1 MSNMIKTVIIFAGL
15 GFAGFMSLQ
24 TDQKATAV
32 KVETP
37 DKVTYAEHVAPI
49 INKHCISCHRPGEV
63 APFSLVGFDAAK
75 KQHTMIASAADAKRM
90 PPWKAVEGYGD
101 FKGENRLSA
110 QEIAI
115 LKKWSIQNA
124 VRGDAKK
131 EPPTPVF
138 PKTEWSHGTPDKVL
152 QLSKPFE
159 LEAEGPDVYRNF
171 VFDLGNKEDV
181 YIKALDVRPGNKS
194 VVHHVIGFLDAS
206 GKSVDLE
213 KNSPDDQDG
222 YSSSGGGIGLMPSG
236 ALGGWAPGV
245 MVQETEPGVAF
256 KVAPGTKIVLQIHY
270 HKSGKPEKDQTKV
283 ALYYAKEKIERTQE
297 IFWAANPMFRIPP
310 GVKSHAVNWSTPLPA
325 DATIYTVMP
334 HMHLLGKSMKAHVVT
349 PQGNK
354 IPLVWVDSWDFNWQ
368 LVYTLKQPLE
378 VKRGSRLVVNAV
390 YDNSTDNPH
399 NPNDPPKPITWGEE
413 TTDEMALLV
422 VGYSVNGGGKP
433 RRGG

>member
-1 MSNMIKTVIIFAGL
+1 MSNMIKTAVMCAAL
-15 GFAGFMSLQ
+15 GFAGLLSLQ
-24 TDQKATAV
+24 TGPKATTV

-37 DKVTYAEHVAPI
+37 EKVTYAEHVAPI
-49 INKHCISCHRPGEV
+49 INKHCISCHRPGDV

-124 VRGDAKK
+124 ARGDAKK

-152 QLSKPFE
+152 QLNKPFE
-159 LEAEGPDVYRNF
+159 LESEGPDVYRNF
-171 VFDLGNKEDV
+171 VFDLGNTEDV
-181 YIKALDVRPGNKS
+181 YIKAMDVRPGNKA

-206 GKSVDLE
+206 GRSVQLE

-222 YSSSGGGIGLMPSG
+222 YSSSGGGIGLIPSG

-256 KVAPGTKIVLQIHY
+256 KVSPGTKIVLQIHY

-310 GVKSHAVNWSTPLPA
+310 GAKSHAVNWSTPLPA

-378 VKRGSRLVVNAV
+378 VKRGSKLVVNAV
-390 YDNSTDNPH
+390 YDNSTE
-399 NPNDPPKPITWGEE
+399 NPNNHNNPPRPITWGEE

-422 VGYSVNGGGKP
+422 VGYSVNGGGRQ
-433 RRGG
+433 RR

>member
-1 MSNMIKTVIIFAGL
+1 MIKTVIIFAGL

>member
-1 MSNMIKTVIIFAGL
+1 MSNMIKTAIIFAGL
-15 GFAGFMSLQ
+15 GFAGLMSLQ

-32 KVETP
+32 RVETP

-110 QEIAI
+110 LEIAI

-131 EPPTPVF
+131 EPTTPVF

-194 VVHHVIGFLDAS
+194 VVHHVIGFLDRS

-297 IFWAANPMFRIPP
+297 IFWAANPIFRIPP
-310 GVKSHAVNWSTPLPA
+310 GAKSHEVNWSTPLPA

-334 HMHLLGKSMKAHVVT
+334 HMHLLGKSMKAHIVT

-422 VGYSVNGGGKP
+422 VGYSANSGGKL